1 MPYLADFTGN
11 DIFIDSNIFIY
22 NATLTGPYE
31 ECEKLLLKIKHG
43 EIIGYTNPII
53 IEEVYHKLLIIEV
66 SKKYK
71 IQPFAVIRFIKNN
84 PHILAE
90 INKSKCIL
98 DEILN
103 YRGLKV
109 LEIGYHIILEARKML
124 NLLLGS
130 DAIHAATCK
139 MYEIS
144 DIATN
149 NGDFKEIAFLKVWN
163 PFSNNLNNSQ

>member
-1 MPYLADFTGN
+1 MNMPALADFTGS
-11 DIFIDSNIFIY
+11 DIFIDSNIFIFD
-22 NATLTGPYE
+22 ATVTGPYK
-31 ECEKLLLKIKHG
+31 ECEKFLLKIKHG

-53 IEEVYHKLLIIEV
+53 IEEVYHKLLILEV
-66 SKKYK
+66 CSMYQIK
-71 IQPFAVIRFIKNN
+71 PFAAVRFIKEN

-90 INKSKCIL
+90 IDKSKKII

-109 LEIGYHIILEARKML
+109 LEIGYHIILEAKEMFK
-124 NLLLGS
+124 LLLGS

-149 NGDFKEIAFLKVWN
+149 DGDFKRVDFLNVCK
-163 PFSNNLNNSQ
+163 PST

>member
-1 MPYLADFTGN
+1 
-11 DIFIDSNIFIY
+11 
-22 NATLTGPYE
+22 
-31 ECEKLLLKIKHG
+31 LKIKYG

-53 IEEVYHKLLIIEV
+53 IEEVYHRLLIIEV
-66 SKKYK
+66 SNKYK
-71 IQPFAVIRFIKNN
+71 IQPFAAIRFIKNN

-90 INKSKCIL
+90 INKPRDIL

-109 LEIGYHIILEARKML
+109 LEIGYHVILEAKKMF

-149 NGDFKEIAFLKVWN
+149 DGDFKRVAFLKMWN
-163 PFSNNLNNSQ
+163 PFPKN

>member
-1 MPYLADFTGN
+1 MPTLADFSGS
-11 DIFIDSNIFIY
+11 DIFIDSNIFIFD
-22 NATLTGPYE
+22 ATVTGPYE
-31 ECEKLLLKIKHG
+31 ECEKFLMKIKHG

-53 IEEVYHKLLIIEV
+53 IEEVYHKLLILEV
-66 SKKYK
+66 CNKYQIK
-71 IQPFAVIRFIKNN
+71 PFSAVRFIKEN

-90 INKSKCIL
+90 IDKPGKII
-98 DEILN
+98 DEILD
-103 YRGLKV
+103 YRGLRV
-109 LEIGYHIILEARKML
+109 LEIGYHVILEAKKIF

-149 NGDFKEIAFLKVWN
+149 DGDFKRVDFLKRWE
-163 PFSNNLNNSQ
+163 PSPWK

>member
-1 MPYLADFTGN
+1 MPTLADFTGN

-22 NATLTGPYE
+22 DATVTGPYK
-31 ECEKLLLKIKHG
+31 ECEYFLLKIKHG
-43 EIIGYTNPII
+43 ELIGYTNPII
-53 IEEVYHKLLIIEV
+53 IEEVYHKLLILEV
-66 SKKYK
+66 CSEYQVK
-71 IQPFAVIRFIKNN
+71 PFAAVRFIKDN

-90 INKSKCIL
+90 IDKSRKII

-109 LEIGYHIILEARKML
+109 LEIGYHVILEAKKNF

-149 NGDFKEIAFLKVWN
+149 DSDFKKVDFLNVWK
-163 PFSNNLNNSQ
+163 PSP